1 MNPTEPSTMSDFFAM
16 GGYGFYVWTSYAVF
30 VIVLLADALAPVLR
44 RRRVI
49 AELRGRLRREDARG
63 GRA

>member
-1 MNPTEPSTMSDFFAM
+1 MSDFLAM

-30 VIVLLADALAPVLR
+30 LIVLLIDALAPVLR

-49 AELRGRLRREDARG
+49 SALRARFKRTDARG
-63 GRA
+63 SHA